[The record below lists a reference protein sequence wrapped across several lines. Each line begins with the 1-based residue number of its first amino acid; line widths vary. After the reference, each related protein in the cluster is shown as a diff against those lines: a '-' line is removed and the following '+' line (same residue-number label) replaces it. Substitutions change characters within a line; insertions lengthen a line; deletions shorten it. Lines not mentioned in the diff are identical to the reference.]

1 VAAIAELPSP
11 TLDTYERL
19 LAVDGPV
26 GTTPELTLRQ
36 DEDAWLEVRL
46 GPEHARRRAH
56 LEFAAEAKG
65 ARREAKTELSFWP
78 LADKFAPRVLRATG
92 MLARGRANAAR
103 IQVSRNTVEIPGLP
117 HAFHGYTLLHITD
130 LHADIS
136 LRAMRALPDVI
147 RHLSY
152 DACVITGDFRGRTY
166 GSFDRTLDVVRDALS
181 GVKTCVFGVLGN
193 HDTAHIVPGLEAIG
207 IRMLLNENDALHRD
221 GARLWIAGVDDP
233 DFYRTDDLKKALAG
247 IPRGEPTVLLA
258 HSTDGFKAAAA
269 AGVNLMLSGHTHGGQ
284 ICLPGGIPVLTST
297 RMPRRLASGRWRQ
310 GTMHGYTARG
320 VGTTTVDAR
329 FNCPPEIVLHTLLSA
344 YGR

>member
-1 VAAIAELPSP
+1 
-11 TLDTYERL
+11 
-19 LAVDGPV
+19 VDGSV

-65 ARREAKTELSFWP
+65 VQREAKTEFSFWP
-78 LADKFAPRVLRATG
+78 LMDKFAARALWATG

-103 IQVSRNTVEIPGLP
+103 IQVTRNSVEIPDLP
-117 HAFHGYTLLHITD
+117 DAFHGYTLLHITD

-136 LRAMRALPDVI
+136 LSAMRALPDVI
-147 RHLSY
+147 GHLSY

-166 GSFDRTLDVVRDALS
+166 GPFDRTLDVVRDALAQ
-181 GVKTCVFGVLGN
+181 VKTCVFGVLGN

-207 IRMLLNENDALHRD
+207 IRMLLNENEALCRN
-221 GARLWIAGVDDP
+221 GARLWFAGVDDP
-233 DFYRTDDLKKALAG
+233 DHYRTDDLERARAG

-269 AGVNLMLSGHTHGGQ
+269 AGVNLMLCGHTHGGQ

-297 RMPRRLASGRWRQ
+297 RMPRRLASGRWFQ
-310 GTMHGYTARG
+310 GMMHGYTARG
-320 VGTTTVDAR
+320 VGTSAVDAR
-329 FNCPPEIVLHTLLSA
+329 FNCPPEIVLHTLLPAQTS
-344 YGR
+344 

>member
-1 VAAIAELPSP
+1 L
-11 TLDTYERL
+11 
-19 LAVDGPV
+19 DGPV

-46 GPEHARRRAH
+46 GPEHARRRTR
-56 LEFAAEAKG
+56 LEFATEAKG
-65 ARREAKTELSFWP
+65 IRREAKTELSFWA
-78 LADKFAPRVLRATG
+78 LADKFAARVLWVTG
-92 MLARGRANAAR
+92 MLSRGRANAAR
-103 IQVSRNTVEIPGLP
+103 IQVTRNSVEIPSLP

-136 LRAMRALPDVI
+136 LSAMRALPDVI

-152 DACVITGDFRGRTY
+152 DSCVITGDFRGRTY
-166 GSFDRTLDVVRDALS
+166 GPFDRTLDVVRDALS

-193 HDTAHIVPGLEAIG
+193 HDTAHIVPGLEAMG
-207 IRMLLNENDALHRD
+207 IRMLLNENEALHRN

-233 DFYRTDDLKKALAG
+233 DHYRTDDLKRALAG
-247 IPRGEPTVLLA
+247 IPKEEPTVLLA
-258 HSTDGFKAAAA
+258 HSTDGFKAAAE

-320 VGTTTVDAR
+320 VGTSTVAAR
-329 FNCPPEIVLHTLLSA
+329 FNCPPEIVLHTCCLL
-344 YGR
+344 RLFEV

>member
-1 VAAIAELPSP
+1 VAAIAKLPSP
-11 TLDTYERL
+11 TLDAYERQ
-19 LAVDGPV
+19 LAVGGSV

-36 DEDAWLEVRL
+36 NEDVWLKVRL
-46 GPEHARRRAH
+46 GPEHAMRRAH
-56 LEFAAEAKG
+56 LELAAEAKG

-78 LADKFAPRVLRATG
+78 LVDKFAPHALWATG
-92 MLARGRANAAR
+92 MLTRGQANAAR
-103 IQVSRNTVEIPGLP
+103 IHVTRNFVKIPGLP
-117 HAFHGYTLLHITD
+117 DAFHGYTLLHITD

-166 GSFDRTLDVVRDALS
+166 GPFDRTLDVVRDALS
-181 GVKTCVFGVLGN
+181 RVKACVFGVLGN
-193 HDTAHIVPGLEAIG
+193 HDTAHIVPGLEAMG
-207 IRMLLNENDALHRD
+207 IRMLLNENEPMHRN
-221 GARLWIAGVDDP
+221 GTRLWVAGVDDP
-233 DFYRTDDLKKALAG
+233 DHYRTDDLKRALAR

-297 RMPRRLASGRWRQ
+297 RMPRRLASGRWSQ

-320 VGTTTVDAR
+320 VGTSAVEAR
-329 FNCPPEIVLHTLLSA
+329 FNCPPEVVLHTLLPAQTS
-344 YGR
+344 

>member
-1 VAAIAELPSP
+1 L
-11 TLDTYERL
+11 
-19 LAVDGPV
+19 DGPD
-26 GTTPELTLRQ
+26 GTTPELGLG
-36 DEDAWLEVRL
+36 EDGWLEVRL

-65 ARREAKTELSFWP
+65 ARREAKTEFSFWP
-78 LADKFAPRVLRATG
+78 LMDKIVPRALWASG

-103 IQVSRNTVEIPGLP
+103 IQVTRNSVEIPGLP
-117 HAFHGYTLLHITD
+117 DAFHGYTLLHITD

-136 LRAMRALPDVI
+136 LSAMRALPDVI

-152 DACVITGDFRGRTY
+152 DACVITGDFRGRSY
-166 GSFDRTLDVVRDALS
+166 GPFDRTLNVVRDALS
-181 GVKTCVFGVLGN
+181 GIKTCVFGVLGN
-193 HDTAHIVPGLEAIG
+193 HDTAHIVPDLEAIG
-207 IRMLLNENDALHRD
+207 IRMLLNENEALHRD

-233 DFYRTDDLKKALAG
+233 DHYRTDDLERALAG
-247 IPRGEPTVLLA
+247 IPGGEPTVLLA
-258 HSTDGFKAAAA
+258 HSTDGFKAAAE

-320 VGTTTVDAR
+320 VGTTAVDAR
-329 FNCPPEIVLHTLLSA
+329 FNCPPEIALHTLLPAQTS
-344 YGR
+344 